1 MWKKNLR
8 WYNLLSVGAALFC
21 LVICGPGYAAEFS
34 ADMVQTTPQ
43 GVFKGKF
50 FVKENNFR
58 QETEM
63 AGEKQI
69 MIFRHDKDTVWMLM
83 PREKMY
89 MEMKSDPQAQNVPQM
104 DHRTIENMAEKKYL
118 GTETVN
124 GYVCEKNKYTY
135 HDKSMGTMTQWFSK
149 KLNFPI
155 KMEMDG
161 PSGHMTS
168 EYKNIEEKKLSD
180 SLFEIPA
187 GYQKMAMPGMMPGM
201 EGMMDQ
207 TQK

>member
-1 MWKKNLR
+1 MRKKSLC
-8 WYNLLSVGAALFC
+8 WSNLLSVAAALLCFV
-21 LVICGPGYAAEFS
+21 LLSPGYAAEFS
-34 ADMVQTTPQ
+34 ADMVQTMPQ

-50 FVKENNFR
+50 FVQENNFR

-69 MIFRHDKDTVWMLM
+69 MIFRHDKDAVWMLM

-89 MEMKSDPQAQNVPQM
+89 MEMKSDPQTQNVPQV
-104 DHRTIENMAEKKYL
+104 DHKTMEDMAEKKYL

-124 GYVCEKNKYTY
+124 GYVCEKNQYTY

-149 KLNFPI
+149 ELNFPV

-161 PSGHMTS
+161 PSGHMTT
-168 EYKNIEEKKLSD
+168 EYKNIKEKKLSD
-180 SLFEIPA
+180 ALFEVPA
-187 GYQKMAMPGMMPGM
+187 GYQKMSMPGMMPGM
-201 EGMMDQ
+201 EGNMDHMP
-207 TQK
+207 K